1 MLLHQDG
8 FTASWRRRQT
18 KCVAPKDTA
27 LLFTFLLRSS
37 IRAKKDSIVSV
48 ASIRRSAS
56 RVMEDPAEAGL
67 SLGFIRLA
75 GTDLPVPSVLMYILV
90 AVSDI
95 LFSVCVTANR
105 VFGLSS

>member
-1 MLLHQDG
+1 
-8 FTASWRRRQT
+8 
-18 KCVAPKDTA
+18 
-27 LLFTFLLRSS
+27 
-37 IRAKKDSIVSV
+37 
-48 ASIRRSAS
+48 
-56 RVMEDPAEAGL
+56 MEDPAEAGL